1 MLVVTPRIQIPLDD
15 FQFQY
20 ARSGGPGGQN
30 VYKVNS
36 KAILRWQLVGSPT
49 LPEDVRDRFVA
60 TFGSRLT
67 AAGELLIAS
76 EESRDQLRNKELCLE
91 KLSEMLLAVAKPP
104 KARRATKPS
113 KGSIRRRL
121 ETKQQNSQ
129 RKANRKPPGRD
140 E

>member
-1 MLVVTPRIQIPLDD
+1 MLVVTPRIQIPLDE

-30 VYKVNS
+30 VNKVNS

-104 KARRATKPS
+104 
-113 KGSIRRRL
+113 
-121 ETKQQNSQ
+121 
-129 RKANRKPPGRD
+129 GRD